1 MNGGITINRVM
12 NIKKTKMKK
21 IYNTLFVLVAA
32 GLFFSACKKD
42 DYFVGGTLHNAK
54 VNMTTYDF
62 LKSNNRGLFDTLLLL
77 VDKAGIKDKI
87 NQQGMTFFAPTDY
100 SIRSYCDFR
109 SALEQKKDPF
119 RKWTVDSIIK
129 YELPRFADSINVY
142 MLPKR
147 VSYNDLTENGKMF
160 DTQKTPSKAVVS
172 YESTDDPKL
181 GYNSNSTVLPRVMYF
196 NFLYKPLDEPFVA
209 SEIPNDVGA
218 RTLVQTSG
226 VESTTGLVHVL
237 VNSHRLFF
245 AK

>member
-1 MNGGITINRVM
+1 MNGGTTINRVE
-12 NIKKTKMKK
+12 NIKITKMKK
-21 IYNTLFVLVAA
+21 IYNILFVLVAA
-32 GLFFSACKKD
+32 GLFFSACKKN

-62 LKSNNRGLFDTLLLL
+62 LKGNSRGLFDTLLLL

-87 NQQGMTFFAPTDY
+87 NKQGVTFFAPTDY
-100 SIRSYCDFR
+100 SIQSYCNYR
-109 SALEQKKDPF
+109 SLLEQKKDPLK
-119 RKWTVDSIIK
+119 KWTVDSIIK
-129 YELPRFADSINVY
+129 HELPRFADSIDVY
-142 MLPKR
+142 MLPKQ
-147 VSYNDLTENGKMF
+147 VSYNDLTENGKIY
-160 DTQKTPSKAVVS
+160 DTQKANAKAVVS
-172 YESTDDPKL
+172 YESTDNPNL

-196 NFLYKPLDEPFVA
+196 NYLYKPLDEPFVA